1 MSDRLK
7 QTLRLGCRLRR
18 HFAVIPAELAGKESC
33 EQSWDAPGMQD
44 LSVPSLPDRCRAS
57 RCLRVRQMQNKR
69 LSSAGTAA
77 LHGRSG
83 SGPPRVLLGWGSRE
97 PVPSYPTL
105 TGHQSSEGGEKP
117 SALSSRGEN
126 LLDCLLLGGWKSEQ
140 LPRAGAFHICH
151 PRGGCVSGEALCPLA
166 APRAKAAAPLRAPE
180 WRPCAVRRR
189 CPASRH
195 PPASP
200 HRAPS
205 EPGACQGRRGL
216 EGRQLRPRGRSQP
229 GGCWS
234 PQTRSGGTRVGRRG
248 HGDTGTAAFPGPA
261 GSPAPLLCPSR
272 ASAMNSLS
280 RLNRPGG
287 EGGRYRAKETYI
299 LCSHR

>member
-1 MSDRLK
+1 MQSSS
-7 QTLRLGCRLRR
+7 QPSSLGRR
-18 HFAVIPAELAGKESC
+18 AAS
-33 EQSWDAPGMQD
+33 SPGMHQECRI
-44 LSVPSLPDRCRAS
+44 SQFPPSQTGAGRA
-57 RCLRVRQMQNKR
+57 
-69 LSSAGTAA
+69 AA
-77 LHGRSG
+77 SG
-83 SGPPRVLLGWGSRE
+83 SGRCRTSASALQALPLCTAGADLDPLASFWAGGAESRCQVIPPS
-97 PVPSYPTL
+97 

-117 SALSSRGEN
+117 SVLSSRGEN